1 MAPIIV
7 TPAELTA
14 FAKTLREK
22 LGRMSFKSK
31 QLSTLASSAKATWRD
46 DKYLRFHKSI
56 ESVTSDLDI
65 LIRQTNKYADYL
77 DEKAKRARKYLEN
90 R

>member
-1 MAPIIV
+1 MASIIV
-7 TPAELTA
+7 TPAELA
-14 FAKTLREK
+14 VFAKSLRDK

-31 QLSTLASSAKATWRD
+31 QLATLANSARATWRD
-46 DKYLRFHKSI
+46 DKYHRFHKNI
-56 ESVTSDLDI
+56 ENITSELDL
-65 LIRQTNKYADYL
+65 LIRQTTKYADYL